1 MKISPEPNNRRL
13 RLVSSRRVCSIV
25 RLVMQRL
32 TESSTAPHTHTHMQT
47 HLWRRTETTTKR
59 ANETNLSHVQRGNQ
73 VIPTDRRTEKGREL
87 ARGALRGWSTC
98 SKCRCHCAS
107 SAFRTVWLPASL
119 SACPLKLFIE
129 IDDEWLKV
137 TISCQRC
144 CCCCCCCS
152 LSCCCCCFGCC
163 RCYYWICC
171 RKQFTNCFSRQ
182 AAFHALYVSASFLRN
197 FYWVSPPFSLFFS
210 FFFYV
215 FFFVFF
221 CCLLLLCFL
230 LFIAPHLVLYF
241 AWQTTLWVLPQL
253 Y

>member
-1 MKISPEPNNRRL
+1 
-13 RLVSSRRVCSIV
+13 
-25 RLVMQRL
+25 
-32 TESSTAPHTHTHMQT
+32 MQT
-47 HLWRRTETTTKR
+47 HLWRRTATTTKR

-73 VIPTDRRTEKGREL
+73 VIATDRRTEIGREL
-87 ARGALRGWSTC
+87 ARGALRGGSTC

-107 SAFRTVWLPASL
+107 SAFRTVCLPASL
-119 SACPLKLFIE
+119 SRCPLKLFIE

-197 FYWVSPPFSLFFS
+197 FYWVSPLFSLFFS

-241 AWQTTLWVLPQL
+241 TWQTTLKVLPQL